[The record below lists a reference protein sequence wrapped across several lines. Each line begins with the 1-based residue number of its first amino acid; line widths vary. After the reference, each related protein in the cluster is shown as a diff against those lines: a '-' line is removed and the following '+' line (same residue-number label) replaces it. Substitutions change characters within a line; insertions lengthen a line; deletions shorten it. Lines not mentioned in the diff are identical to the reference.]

1 MTMPPPIPTTFDQ
14 LLGEWQKKLLATQ
27 ATQEFLVPQITT
39 IENELTA
46 AEKALQIAQS
56 PRAAAT
62 AQSLGEPAI
71 SFLGPTRK
79 EREAT
84 EAFEFAQDRI
94 DAAREDLLFNIF
106 FNDFYSIVPL
116 LVQSGAVNT
125 TDEALNSISGFDALN
140 TRLQTQVRE
149 EVSQLLATRDRGTT
163 TAIEIEGLEVKSSD
177 ASLDFPQL
185 VAPTQRAPIAP
196 QSIHQLTTQE
206 LLKTFRIPEAPATQ
220 MTDEEWNE
228 YLSAKGWSEEEI
240 ADQDRIAVE
249 QLVAE
254 AQNRKNMIDAFR
266 AEGATLPRRDA
277 LDIFQQAVITPSL
290 VVLEGLN
297 FYYEHVSMPA
307 AGWLYGSPSWPAR
320 AIRKAFTLG
329 FGAEG
334 IPDIQAA
341 AEEFSKANP
350 GSTMREAYVYGWQ
363 KWDAPGPPVI
373 DFVFK
378 YILLEGLVDPLTY
391 IGWGLV
397 TKGLRALGPG
407 GKVLAAGNSVV
418 GEVLELPFDYIKYV
432 AKEVFPKTISLR
444 AASLSRETLSIVDQ
458 YVERYVG
465 RPLTFIK
472 PNEMFEAGEFAI
484 SHLAKNPRAEDDIAK
499 AAEQFLLHPPVSRTE
514 ATNWIQRLRAR
525 GVGTVDPADLLD
537 ETILDI
543 DTIFERVFSKE
554 LTVDEAS
561 PLLLNKFGVVYPA
574 EVTEDLTVL
583 AGKFMADRSNLIVDR
598 ALDFSLENS
607 ANAAM
612 RSLGRKSLRIHETA
626 LESVAMTA
634 ATQSGRMQMLL
645 FNIERGQIGA
655 WTRTLDRM
663 IIRPAAEAYLTF
675 GMYGPMNVL
684 EDVGRSIL
692 AGVKPGRMS
701 VERWDMVTQGLRGDP
716 SLRIKGLSEMIG
728 PLRETGTAQ
737 RSNWILTMSLAPL
750 SVPTWAATRGR
761 LTPTQF
767 AKNTYSTLVEL
778 FGGMGID
785 IRRNFVGGR
794 YSQILADLGGDS
806 YKLLDDIVPSNLP
819 SALDSAPRWVRR
831 NLQADLH
838 AAVTSGQLTTDN
850 SAYVQ
855 LLKDRYTHNRVVRA
869 EVNDIIMKY
878 EDLSPTARSLTLDAF
893 DEKRLLESPDTIDS
907 SMKQILDAEVD
918 DFLRGPERA
927 AQQYDDLT
935 KILLDLEVTNP
946 ADMTELMVSLHRM
959 TATYGALPD
968 QIMAR
973 ATVKSRGLPLADRR
987 LQFDTEFDRLA
998 VFMDRAGASIDN
1010 VVDKIKTST
1019 TAPGFTPA
1027 YQDAVGR
1034 YHDIVTTTR
1043 KLISEAKA
1051 QDAAFRSQHFAGIT
1065 PKQMNATFWDDFYA
1079 TENAFWRSQSKK
1091 MATLNS
1097 QLHRAMDDINTAA
1110 GIKFAARPAVVVRG
1124 RPLAPA
1130 DVAQLMGAKGDDV
1143 SKLLLDTLL
1152 PEGDKDY
1159 FTEYVLGLVREGYD
1173 DGFDRASVEA
1183 VYDQIADSILV
1194 DPTDSS
1200 WFRSRQKQLGAMTRD
1215 FHDLYNSKLFPAEQK
1230 VAVDGLIDDMARGA
1244 DEVVFEPIVPDKFL
1258 VASEELA
1265 QAQRGAPETAMNRI
1279 QNSQIAQLY
1288 GFVAEHL
1295 GDITNRMSEL
1305 VERGSGNFTD
1315 VVPKVRRTLNA
1326 LREPFGFE
1334 KEFTGQIRTNLR
1346 EVLEGRAPVSGFEGI
1361 KTETQGLA
1369 RLKQLGQAYADEHK
1383 KLVTVNRAQ
1392 TEARDAAV
1400 ALGEFRFED
1409 AVRHL
1414 EVLEEVIE
1422 QGREAWD
1429 KFALEGIRIAGIEKR
1444 VIRPEFGAEA
1454 FTVPVTEPGARG
1466 IVPETFK
1473 QTKQVDYDGLRQHA
1487 LDEAHKWYFKEYP
1500 DYTNANAFDAVM
1512 KKLYPFWTYESQRWF
1527 WLPRSFLRHPG
1538 TLTAWGR
1545 WQNNTENGYLHI
1557 PGTSI
1562 DINPLRGTVYG
1573 TWSTRMARRDYPE
1586 YYDQLE
1592 GFGGVVEFFD
1602 FFSRYGFYPN
1612 VIYGGLLAQFGGSSP
1627 QTGGILPA
1635 AASTP
1640 LNAMIAAF
1648 PDNPLVTFIS
1658 ERIFPEQFR
1667 QYLTSRA
1674 VDDLGADGSLIFA
1687 KMKANQDL
1695 TDDEKALWAQARQ
1708 TVAAHSAAFEQ
1719 FGMFRMKSDESL
1731 RIKEAAEL
1739 FIEEQWGITPEQQRA
1754 MRNRGEKLWDFIGGL
1769 DPWETAVIQELEFFK
1784 YSGSINPV
1792 LPGRQQ
1798 EILNRIEL
1806 DWADVMAYSDSMNAE
1821 IVELQEDFLIG
1832 SDRGRL
1838 GPDAFLAR
1846 VRELQRARSAFIDKK
1861 TEANP
1866 LMLLENRTD
1875 YYEKYGQTMPVQSP
1889 YNELLDM
1896 FFSVELEDT
1905 VDPNTGERIL
1915 DWDKFWSNRDF
1926 ITDAIP
1932 EADKGQWETFLAR
1945 NTAPIM
1951 AVWQNVSRTYFRK
1964 YDGLWDEVLST
1975 YNEEEQT
1982 LIEEYLFLERTQQ
1995 KLDRQQEIKTTLS
2008 AKDGSAL
2015 ISGFRSSVS
2024 AERKALRFAN
2034 PQLDAWLFYWGR
2046 TSTFISHTGEEVFTE
2061 LSRQTGR
2068 TID

>member
-14 LLGEWQKKLLATQ
+14 LLGEWQKKLLGTQ
-27 ATQEFLVPQITT
+27 TTQESLLPEITK
-39 IENELTA
+39 IEGELTA
-46 AEKALQIAQS
+46 AEDALKIAQS

-84 EAFEFAQDRI
+84 DAFEFAQIRI

-106 FNDFYSIVPL
+106 FNDLYSIVPL

-125 TDEALNSISGFDALN
+125 VEEALNSISGFDSLA
-140 TRLQTQVRE
+140 TGMQSRVRA
-149 EVSQLLATRDRGTT
+149 EVSQLLTARDRGTT

-220 MTDEEWNE
+220 MSDEEWNE
-228 YLSAKGWSEEEI
+228 YLSAKGWSDEEI
-240 ADQDRIAVE
+240 ADQDRITVE

-307 AGWLYGSPSWPAR
+307 AGWLYG
-320 AIRKAFTLG
+320 K
-329 FGAEG
+329 

-341 AEEFSKANP
+341 AEEFRKANP
-350 GSTMREAYVYGWQ
+350 GASEREARVYAWL
-363 KWDAPGPPVI
+363 KWDAPGPPVL

-378 YILLEGLVDPLTY
+378 YIVMEGLVDPLTY
-391 IGWGLV
+391 IGWGIV
-397 TKGLRALGPG
+397 TKGLRAAGPG
-407 GKVLAAGNSVV
+407 GRVLAAGNRFV
-418 GEVLELPFDYIKYV
+418 GEVLELPFDYIKYI
-432 AKEVFPKTISLR
+432 AAEVFPKTISLR

-472 PNEMFEAGEFAI
+472 PNEMFEAGEFALAHI
-484 SHLAKNPRAEDDIAK
+484 AKNPRAEDDIAK

-525 GVGTVDPADLLD
+525 GVTTVEPADLLD

-598 ALDFSLENS
+598 ALDFSLEKS

-838 AAVTSGQLTTDN
+838 AAVTTGQLTTDN
-850 SAYVQ
+850 LAYVKA
-855 LLKDRYTHNRVVRA
+855 LKDRYTHNRVVRA

-893 DEKRLLESPDTIDS
+893 DEKRLLESPDTIDGT
-907 SMKQILDAEVD
+907 MKQILDAEVD

-935 KILLDLEVTNP
+935 KLLLDLEVTSP

-1010 VVDKIKTST
+1010 VVEKVRTST
-1019 TAPGFTPA
+1019 TAPGFTTA

-1051 QDAAFRSQHFAGIT
+1051 QDAAFRSQHFAGVT

-1097 QLHRAMDDINTAA
+1097 QLHRAMADINTAA

-1159 FTEYVLGLVREGYD
+1159 FTEYVMGLVREGYD

-1215 FHDLYNSKLFPAEQK
+1215 FHDLYNSKLFPPEQK
-1230 VAVDGLIDDMARGA
+1230 IAVDGLIDEVAAGA
-1244 DEVVFEPIVPDKFL
+1244 SRVIQEVPVRDVTLRTLGTEDLGLFSIVRDNEVVGGLAVNVRKGALHVDSITSDTPGVIDRAFLKSLADSLEDEVRRRGLKRLEILALQKHVSLYERGGFTQVRTALVTFLDEP
-1258 VASEELA
+1258 
-1265 QAQRGAPETAMNRI
+1265 AQRLPIMSKSVSAEAP
-1279 QNSQIAQLY
+1279 
-1288 GFVAEHL
+1288 G
-1295 GDITNRMSEL
+1295 
-1305 VERGSGNFTD
+1305 
-1315 VVPKVRRTLNA
+1315 
-1326 LREPFGFE
+1326 
-1334 KEFTGQIRTNLR
+1334 
-1346 EVLEGRAPVSGFEGI
+1346 
-1361 KTETQGLA
+1361 
-1369 RLKQLGQAYADEHK
+1369 
-1383 KLVTVNRAQ
+1383 
-1392 TEARDAAV
+1392 
-1400 ALGEFRFED
+1400 
-1409 AVRHL
+1409 
-1414 EVLEEVIE
+1414 
-1422 QGREAWD
+1422 
-1429 KFALEGIRIAGIEKR
+1429 R
-1444 VIRPEFGAEA
+1444 VIKPEFAEGA

-1708 TVAAHSAAFEQ
+1708 TVATHSAAFEQ

-1731 RIKEAAEL
+1731 RIREAAGL
-1739 FIEEQWGITPEQQRA
+1739 FIEEQWGITPEQQRT
-1754 MRNRGEKLWDFIGGL
+1754 MHNRGEKLWDFIGGL

-1832 SDRGRL
+1832 SGRGRL

-1861 TEANP
+1861 TESNP

-1932 EADKGQWETFLAR
+1932 EADKGQWDTFLAR

-2008 AKDGSAL
+2008 EKDGSAL